1 MKNPAPSSSRHL
13 PAIRTYV
20 LVWVALMVLLG
31 LTLGSSFVPLHGF
44 NATTNLLIAVAKAAL
59 VAVFFM
65 RLRSSAAL
73 IRLAAMVGVIW
84 ALILIGLSLVDELTR
99 ST

>member
-1 MKNPAPSSSRHL
+1 
-13 PAIRTYV
+13 
-20 LVWVALMVLLG
+20 MVLFG

-59 VAVFFM
+59 VAIFFM
-65 RLRSSAAL
+65 RLRSSDAL
-73 IRLAAMVGVIW
+73 VRLAAGVGVTW
-84 ALILIGLSLVDELTR
+84 ALILMGLSLVDELTR